1 MSISNAAAGS
11 GDPRLSIS
19 GDEKVGFHG
28 LAGVSVPDTGRPLGV
43 RDPNVKF
50 EEYVILPTRLRHAM
64 SSFLAG

>member
-1 MSISNAAAGS
+1 MSISNAGAGG

-28 LAGVSVPDTGRPLGV
+28 LGGVSVPDTGRPLGV

-50 EEYVILPTRLRHAM
+50 EEYVTLVAHLLTR
-64 SSFLAG
+64 